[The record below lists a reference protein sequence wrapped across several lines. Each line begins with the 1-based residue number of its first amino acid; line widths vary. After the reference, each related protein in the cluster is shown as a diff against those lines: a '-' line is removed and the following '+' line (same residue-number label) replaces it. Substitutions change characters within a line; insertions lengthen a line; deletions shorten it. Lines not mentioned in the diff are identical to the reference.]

1 MLSSSRCQ
9 KEERPDLELV
19 LNELLAEG
27 KIEISKRGKYKIAK
41 EKTVTG
47 TFVTHPKGFG
57 FIEVEGRDDDI
68 YVSEENIG
76 NAFYGDVVQA
86 TLISGTT
93 GKRQEGR
100 ITQVISHTVKE
111 VVGIY
116 EQSKHFGFVIP
127 DNQKILQD
135 IFIPQECAKG
145 AVNGHKV
152 IAEITSY
159 GSSKKKPEAGSQRSS
174 AISVIRGRMYFP
186 LFMQK
191 IFRLNFRK
199 RCSIRQNE

>member
-1 MLSSSRCQ
+1 MDSKQLEKRKKVLLDLMNDKIYVPMKIKELAIILQVS

-93 GKRQEGR
+93 GKR
-100 ITQVISHTVKE
+100 H
-111 VVGIY
+111 
-116 EQSKHFGFVIP
+116 
-127 DNQKILQD
+127 
-135 IFIPQECAKG
+135 
-145 AVNGHKV
+145 
-152 IAEITSY
+152 
-159 GSSKKKPEAGSQRSS
+159 GSGWH
-174 AISVIRGRMYFP
+174 
-186 LFMQK
+186 L
-191 IFRLNFRK
+191 
-199 RCSIRQNE
+199 

>member
-1 MLSSSRCQ
+1 MKIMTGEQKKQKKEMLVELMSNDLYVPMKIKELAIILQVS

-116 EQSKHFGFVIP
+116 EQSKHFGFVRV
-127 DNQKILQD
+127 LQVL
-135 IFIPQECAKG
+135 I
-145 AVNGHKV
+145 
-152 IAEITSY
+152 
-159 GSSKKKPEAGSQRSS
+159 
-174 AISVIRGRMYFP
+174 
-186 LFMQK
+186 
-191 IFRLNFRK
+191 
-199 RCSIRQNE
+199 

>member
-1 MLSSSRCQ
+1 M
-9 KEERPDLELV
+9 
-19 LNELLAEG
+19 
-27 KIEISKRGKYKIAK
+27 
-41 EKTVTG
+41 
-47 TFVTHPKGFG
+47 THPKGFG

-100 ITQVISHTVKE
+100 ITQVISHTVTE

-127 DNQKILQD
+127 GQ
-135 IFIPQECAKG
+135 
-145 AVNGHKV
+145 
-152 IAEITSY
+152 
-159 GSSKKKPEAGSQRSS
+159 PENPSRYFYPAGVCQRC
-174 AISVIRGRMYFP
+174 G
-186 LFMQK
+186 
-191 IFRLNFRK
+191 K
-199 RCSIRQNE
+199 RP

>member
-1 MLSSSRCQ
+1 MDSKQLEKRKKVLLDLMNDKIYVPMKIKELAIILQVS

-152 IAEITSY
+152 T
-159 GSSKKKPEAGSQRSS
+159 R
-174 AISVIRGRMYFP
+174 
-186 LFMQK
+186 
-191 IFRLNFRK
+191 RLLLTAAARK
-199 RCSIRQNE
+199 SRRQDHKDHRPYQ

>member
-1 MLSSSRCQ
+1 MDSKQLEKRKKVLLDLMNDKIYVPMKIKELAIILQVS

-93 GKRQEGR
+93 GRRQEGR

-111 VVGIY
+111 VVGSLLGVF
-116 EQSKHFGFVIP
+116 QTHALALCDGCLRP
-127 DNQKILQD
+127 NQIRRFDVCQ
-135 IFIPQECAKG
+135 IIVGIG
-145 AVNGHKV
+145 ASVAVERVDEH
-152 IAEITSY
+152 ASEIVVV
-159 GSSKKKPEAGSQRSS
+159 R
-174 AISVIRGRMYFP
+174 V
-186 LFMQK
+186 
-191 IFRLNFRK
+191 
-199 RCSIRQNE
+199 